1 MSEDKGNRMKA
12 ELTKTKVQIEKK
24 LREAFSDLNEKAKL
38 FEADDPEVYEE
49 FRQRAQKVKSSLCI
63 NNKWKYD
70 KESSC
75 TINGYSVWGF

>member
-1 MSEDKGNRMKA
+1 MKA
-12 ELTKTKVQIEKK
+12 ELTKTKVRIEQK

-63 NNKWKYD
+63 NNK
-70 KESSC
+70 
-75 TINGYSVWGF
+75 

>member
-1 MSEDKGNRMKA
+1 MKA

-49 FRQRAQKVKSSLCI
+49 FRHRAQKVKSSLCI
-63 NNKWKYD
+63 NNK
-70 KESSC
+70 
-75 TINGYSVWGF
+75 